1 MAKTYFIMNT
11 GRANKDG
18 RFPINLRV
26 CDKAKVKTFATGFS
40 AAANEWDGKGFKQ
53 GKGVKKFSVQ
63 RREEGGVKDYS
74 NTDAN
79 VKLGNIKAKA
89 DKILSKYAEDGVD
102 WTMAMFESDFK
113 TKRTDNNFL
122 SYAKTR
128 VVTYKTH
135 GQWNTASILE
145 AALND
150 LEDFDKGL
158 AKLDVKDIDKAFIN
172 RYIASRTNRGD
183 KPNTISIRLRAIRA
197 VLNYAIQDKV
207 GSRVQYPFGKDGVKI
222 PSEKQTKTTNFIPTD
237 WMAKMASTPMEN
249 RTQEEARHLFLFSF
263 FAAGINYADMAKLT
277 SKNLGWVMMEDGT
290 SEQVIEY
297 RRSKT
302 HQTIQV
308 FVNDNVRAELDWF
321 RDNCDLVGDHLLP
334 IINGKEPAADK
345 WTEYVN
351 QRRKRFNKQL
361 QAVAKELGF
370 PVALQDLG
378 SYTARHSFAMA
389 LRHQGV
395 ADTIITD
402 ALGHQDPRTTR
413 NYFDRFGAVEM
424 KKATDIAITVKNG

>member
-26 CDKAKVKTFATGFS
+26 CDKTKTKTFATGFT
-40 AAANEWDGKGFKQ
+40 ATADEWDGKGFKQ
-53 GKGVKKFSVQ
+53 GKGIKTFHVQ
-63 RREEGGVKDYS
+63 RREEGGMKDYS
-74 NTDAN
+74 NTEAN
-79 VKLGNIKAKA
+79 IKLGNIKAKA
-89 DKILSKYAEDGVD
+89 DKILEKYAEDGID
-102 WTMAMFESDFK
+102 WTMAQFEADFK

-128 VVTYKTH
+128 VTTYKDN

-145 AALND
+145 TALND

-158 AKLDVKDIDKAFIN
+158 AKLDVKDIDKAFIS

-183 KPNTISIRLRAIRA
+183 KPNTISIRLRSIRA

-207 GSRVQYPFGKDGVKI
+207 GSRAQYPFGKDGVAI
-222 PSEKQTKTTNFIPTD
+222 PSEHRTKTTNFIPTNL
-237 WMAKMASTPMEN
+237 MAKMASTPMESK
-249 RTQEEARHLFLFSF
+249 TQEEARHLFLFSF

-302 HQTIQV
+302 HQMIQV

-334 IINGKEPAADK
+334 IINDKEPAADK
-345 WTEYVN
+345 WVEYVH
-351 QRRKRFNKQL
+351 QRRKRYNKQL
-361 QAVAKELGF
+361 QAIAKELDF
-370 PVALQDLG
+370 PEALQDLG

-389 LRHQGV
+389 LRHQGI

-413 NYFDRFGAVEM
+413 NYFDKFGNVEM
-424 KKATDIAITVKNG
+424 KKATDIGITVKNG

>member
-1 MAKTYFIMNT
+1 MAKTYFVLNT

-40 AAANEWDGKGFKQ
+40 ATADEWDGKGFKQ

-89 DKILSKYAEDGVD
+89 DKILAKYAEDGVD

-128 VVTYKTH
+128 VATYKTN

-145 AALND
+145 AAIGD

-158 AKLDVKDIDKAFIN
+158 AKLDVKDIDKAFVN

-207 GSRVQYPFGKDGVKI
+207 GSRAQYPFGKDGVKI
-222 PSEKQTKTTNFIPTD
+222 PSERQTKTTNFIPTD

-263 FAAGINYADMAKLT
+263 FAAGMNFADMAKLT
-277 SKNLGWVMMEDGT
+277 SENLGWVMMEDGT

-302 HQTIQV
+302 HQIIQV

-321 RDNCDLVGDHLLP
+321 KANCDLVGEHLLP
-334 IINGKEPAADK
+334 IIGGKEPDADK
-345 WTEYVN
+345 WVEYVH
-351 QRRKRFNKQL
+351 QRRKRHNKQL
-361 QAVAKELGF
+361 KAIAKELGF
-370 PVALQDLG
+370 PEALQDLG